1 MRHRN
6 KTSKLKRTAS
16 HRRALLANLS
26 CSLIEHGRIKTTLG
40 KAKALRPVVEKLV
53 TLAKRD
59 DLHSRR
65 LAIAFLHD
73 KERVKKLFAEVAPAA
88 KNRPGGY
95 TRITKLGSRMS
106 DSAPMAYIEWVDLPG
121 AIEEEEDATPAPATK
136 AKAKKTAPAAE
147 EAPVVEVEEVE
158 EVVEEAPAEAEAAEA
173 KATEEPAAEEAPA
186 DVVEAEEPEEK
197 PAS

>member
-73 KERVKKLFAEVAPAA
+73 KDCVKKLFAEVAPAA

-95 TRITKLGSRMS
+95 TRITKLGARMS

-121 AIEEEEDATPAPATK
+121 AAEEEEEATPAPATK
-136 AKAKKTAPAAE
+136 AKKAAPAAE
-147 EAPVVEVEEVE
+147 EAPVVEVEEV
-158 EVVEEAPAEAEAAEA
+158 VEEAPA
-173 KATEEPAAEEAPA
+173 EEPAAEEASEEAPA
-186 DVVEAEEPEEK
+186 DEPAEEEK